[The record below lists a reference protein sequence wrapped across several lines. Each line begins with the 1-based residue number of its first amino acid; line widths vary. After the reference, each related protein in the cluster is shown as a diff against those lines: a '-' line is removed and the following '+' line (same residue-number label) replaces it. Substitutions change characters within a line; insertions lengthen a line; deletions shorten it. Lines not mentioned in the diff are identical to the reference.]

1 MWYIIFVLLNWF
13 SMYIMR
19 YKVYD
24 YCDGEKKTFPT
35 YVYLLL
41 GVLSII
47 PIVNIIS
54 LAIFIIVLII
64 YLSAD
69 EITIK
74 GFEEDNW
81 LTKKR

>member
-13 SMYIMR
+13 SIYVMR

-24 YCDGEKKTFPT
+24 YCDEEKIMFPT
-35 YVYLLL
+35 YVYLLMAI
-41 GVLSII
+41 LSII
-47 PIVNIIS
+47 PIIN
-54 LAIFIIVLII
+54 IVLII
-64 YLSAD
+64 MYIVIIIIQLSAD
-69 EITIK
+69 RITIK